1 MNDNLEPG
9 IPVLRMI
16 LVVAWGAIC
25 FGAGTMY
32 APERKFAACT
42 EIPKRVQ
49 NYPVTKAEKAAF
61 SKYYLSREMK

>member
-1 MNDNLEPG
+1 MNDDNLDPG

-25 FGAGTMY
+25 FGAGTLY

-49 NYPVTKAEKAAF
+49 NYPVTRAEKAAWIQRY
-61 SKYYLSREMK
+61 SNGGM